1 MEEKE
6 VLLSALKATSD
17 NIMEEFSKG
26 KEGGDGE
33 VSEKVRERRVE
44 REEGRREGMGTQ
56 KPCW

>member
-26 KEGGDGE
+26 KEGSDGE
-33 VSEKVRERRVE
+33 VSEKVMERG
-44 REEGRREGMGTQ
+44 REEGN
-56 KPCW
+56 